1 MFMLLHFSHTAD
13 YADEWTTKHMFQYRW
28 GYEPDIEKMGVVL
41 PSIQAPDMPRDSLAK
56 MAQFIRDL
64 SFENPRAAVLRAI
77 ALRAVALSGLG
88 CRVGVGHEACPF
100 WKKP

>member
-56 MAQFIRDL
+56 MAQFIRDRQVDT
-64 SFENPRAAVLRAI
+64 ST
-77 ALRAVALSGLG
+77 ALLLAGRRVCLG
-88 CRVGVGHEACPF
+88 RMQRVCDI
-100 WKKP
+100 

>member
-56 MAQFIRDL
+56 MAQFIRDRQVDT
-64 SFENPRAAVLRAI
+64 ST
-77 ALRAVALSGLG
+77 ALLLAGRRVRLG
-88 CRVGVGHEACPF
+88 RIQRVCDI
-100 WKKP
+100 